1 MFQNWRAFSKVYV
14 SVNLSPGRPK
24 KKWKKSIKI
33 GIASWHI
40 RLKNQVS
47 DFWQVHLLFC
57 NMQMKL
63 RNLMSEFGVN
73 VIFICFI
80 HSKIFQSD
88 RKQRSQRE
96 KFTAHY
102 SCKNADLN
110 LRLVALM
117 SNRFIFQIIDSLM
130 QSWRVRLTFL
140 DCDFFH

>member
-1 MFQNWRAFSKVYV
+1 MFQNWWAFSKVYV
-14 SVNLSPGRPK
+14 SVNLSPGQPK

-40 RLKNQVS
+40 RLVR
-47 DFWQVHLLFC
+47 LLFC

-117 SNRFIFQIIDSLM
+117 STRFIFQIIDSLM
-130 QSWRVRLTFL
+130 QSWRIRLTFL

>member
-1 MFQNWRAFSKVYV
+1 
-14 SVNLSPGRPK
+14 
-24 KKWKKSIKI
+24 
-33 GIASWHI
+33 
-40 RLKNQVS
+40 
-47 DFWQVHLLFC
+47 
-57 NMQMKL
+57 
-63 RNLMSEFGVN
+63 MSEFGVN

-140 DCDFFH
+140 DRDLFSLALEAEACS

>member
-14 SVNLSPGRPK
+14 SVNLSPGQPK
-24 KKWKKSIKI
+24 KKLKKSIKI

-47 DFWQVHLLFC
+47 DFWQGHLLFC

-110 LRLVALM
+110 FTLVALM

-130 QSWRVRLTFL
+130 QSWRVCLTFL

>member
-14 SVNLSPGRPK
+14 SVNLSPGQPK

-47 DFWQVHLLFC
+47 DFWQVRLLFC

-63 RNLMSEFGVN
+63 RNFTSEFAVN

-117 SNRFIFQIIDSLM
+117 STRFIFQIIDSLM
-130 QSWRVRLTFL
+130 QSWRIRLTFL